1 MLKLTI
7 AILLTAALQPAM
19 SQLPH
24 SAGLPSQ
31 QGLARLL
38 FTSRL
43 TALNPQV
50 SVACFTDYIG
60 HSNSISEA
68 YGQDYKQCL
77 LEASEERKQID
88 GDSVKE
94 RHEVVDAAEAVC
106 SSLRICNE
114 QNNTLELFNCH
125 TKIGSENTK
134 ATYSISG
141 NASEH
146 ATVLQERYRRIELHH
161 QQCCQHAERRYVT
174 DTASNYNYLQ
184 GCLDGQVQ
192 PRLQFPPTTVQP
204 TTSSTTPST
213 TTTTTEA
220 PSPPPPSST
229 TLPSSPSVVYDELT
243 TTEQSQNIQQQVAQ
257 ILNLLN

>member
-1 MLKLTI
+1 MLRLAI
-7 AILLTAALQPAM
+7 AILLTAALQPVM

-38 FTSRL
+38 FTSRI

-50 SVACFTDYIG
+50 SVACFTDYIR

-88 GDSVKE
+88 DDSARE
-94 RHEVVDAAEAVC
+94 RQEVVHAAEAVC
-106 SSLRICNE
+106 SSLHACNE
-114 QNNTLELFNCH
+114 VSNTLELFNCH
-125 TKIGSENTK
+125 TKIGSANTK
-134 ATYSISG
+134 AIYSISG

-161 QQCCQHAERRYVT
+161 QQCCQRAERRYVA

-184 GCLDGQVQ
+184 ACLDGH
-192 PRLQFPPTTVQP
+192 VQP
-204 TTSSTTPST
+204 TTSSTTTITVPTTSSITTT

-220 PSPPPPSST
+220 PAPPPEPM
-229 TLPSSPSVVYDELT
+229 TLQSSPSTVYDELT

>member
-1 MLKLTI
+1 MLKLVIT
-7 AILLTAALQPAM
+7 ILLTAALQPAM
-19 SQLPH
+19 SQIPH
-24 SAGLPSQ
+24 SVGLPSQ

-38 FTSRL
+38 FTSRI

-68 YGQDYKQCL
+68 YGQDYKHCL
-77 LEASEERKQID
+77 VEASEERKQID
-88 GDSVKE
+88 GVSAKE
-94 RHEVVDAAEAVC
+94 RREVVEASEVVC
-106 SSLRICNE
+106 SSLRACNE
-114 QNNTLELFNCH
+114 HNNTMELFNCH

-146 ATVLQERYRRIELHH
+146 ATVLQERYRLVDLHH
-161 QQCCQHAERRYVT
+161 QQCCQRAERRYVS

-184 GCLDGQVQ
+184 GCLDGRVK
-192 PRLQFPPTTVQP
+192 PRLEFSSTTVQP
-204 TTSSTTPST
+204 TTSSTT

-220 PSPPPPSST
+220 PAPSPPPST
-229 TLPSSPSVVYDELT
+229 FPPPTYEELT
-243 TTEQSQNIQQQVAQ
+243 TTEQSQNLQKQVEQ

>member
-1 MLKLTI
+1 MLRLAI
-7 AILLTAALQPAM
+7 AILLTAALQPVM

-24 SAGLPSQ
+24 SAGLASQ

-88 GDSVKE
+88 GDSAKE
-94 RHEVVDAAEAVC
+94 RQEVVDAAEAVC
-106 SSLRICNE
+106 SSLRTCNE
-114 QNNTLELFNCH
+114 LNNTLELFNCH
-125 TKIGSENTK
+125 TKIGSANTK

-146 ATVLQERYRRIELHH
+146 ATVLQERYRRVELHH
-161 QQCCQHAERRYVT
+161 QQCCQRAERRYVA

-184 GCLDGQVQ
+184 ACLDGQ
-192 PRLQFPPTTVQP
+192 VQP
-204 TTSSTTPST
+204 TTSSTTTTTVPTTSST
-213 TTTTTEA
+213 TTTTTTTTEPPA
-220 PSPPPPSST
+220 PSSAPT
-229 TLPSSPSVVYDELT
+229 TLPSSPSAVYDELT